1 MILAARSIAQNVAV
15 CWVDEQRTLEWETL
29 RLFSRSDDVLML
41 AALPPD

>member
-1 MILAARSIAQNVAV
+1 MIRGAKSIAQNVAV
-15 CWVDEQRTLEWETL
+15 CWVDEQRTLQWGTL

>member
-15 CWVDEQRTLEWETL
+15 YWADEQRTLEWETL

>member
-1 MILAARSIAQNVAV
+1 MIRGAKSIAQNVAV

>member
-1 MILAARSIAQNVAV
+1 MILGARSIARNVEV

-29 RLFSRSDDVLML
+29 RLLSRSDDVLML

>member
-1 MILAARSIAQNVAV
+1 MILGARSIARNVAV

>member
-1 MILAARSIAQNVAV
+1 MILGERSTARNAAV